1 LEPSS
6 FTSRPG
12 DPNERPLKG
21 AAAAEDPMAAT
32 QKKESALDDP
42 EQSSTQDK
50 DVQPRRAD
58 AAEEVLLPR
67 AAGADRDRRDEP
79 EQTKS

>member
-1 LEPSS
+1 
-6 FTSRPG
+6 
-12 DPNERPLKG
+12 
-21 AAAAEDPMAAT
+21 MAAT